1 MSTLEIV
8 AGAILILASV
18 IIILVVLAQ
27 ESKEQG
33 LTSAIGGGYNE
44 SFYEGNKGRTKDAKL
59 SKFTKISA
67 ALIFIITLA
76 MNIIVSFSGK

>member
-8 AGAILILASV
+8 AGVILILASIV
-18 IIILVVLAQ
+18 IILVVLVQ

-44 SFYEGNKGRTKDAKL
+44 SFYEGNKG
-59 SKFTKISA
+59 SA
-67 ALIFIITLA
+67 SITRA
-76 MNIIVSFSGK
+76 MQRSCF

>member
-8 AGAILILASV
+8 AGVILILASIV
-18 IIILVVLAQ
+18 IILVVLVQ

-44 SFYEGNKGRTKDAKL
+44 SFYEGKKGRTKDAKL
-59 SKFTKISA
+59 SKFTKIAA
-67 ALIFIITLA
+67 ALIFIITIA
-76 MNIIVSFSGK
+76 TNIAISFTK